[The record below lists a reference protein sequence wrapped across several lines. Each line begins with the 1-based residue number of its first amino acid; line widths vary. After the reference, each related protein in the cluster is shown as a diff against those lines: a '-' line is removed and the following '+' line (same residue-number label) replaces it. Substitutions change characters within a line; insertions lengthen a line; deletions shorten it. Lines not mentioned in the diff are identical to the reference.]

1 MVKLSEQLFPSPWY
15 RKYLLLIVVLIVII
29 GSLAV
34 WQLLFSNIQ
43 AGVTTTTIPSITTTT
58 VQVTA
63 TTIPSVTTTLST
75 PTTTVQVTTTTII
88 GLESLVQEKVN
99 QCREDNPSA
108 TESYCYDVAYHDIAI
123 ERKDKTFCEKIQD
136 DYLKNHCSR
145 FF

>member
-1 MVKLSEQLFPSPWY
+1 VTKVFF
-15 RKYLLLIVVLIVII
+15 IFI
-29 GSLAV
+29 GSLTV

-43 AGVTTTTIPSITTTT
+43 SGVTTTTIPSITTTT

-63 TTIPSVTTTLST
+63 TTIPSVTTTLLAT
-75 PTTTVQVTTTTII
+75 TTTVQVTTTTISTE
-88 GLESLVQEKVN
+88 LESLVQEKVN
-99 QCREDNPSA
+99 QCKEDNPSA

>member
-1 MVKLSEQLFPSPWY
+1 MTKVFF
-15 RKYLLLIVVLIVII
+15 IFI

-43 AGVTTTTIPSITTTT
+43 SGVTTTTIPSITTTT

-88 GLESLVQEKVN
+88 GLESLIQEKVN

-108 TESYCYDVAYHDIAI
+108 TESYCYDLSYYDIAVNNNDI
-123 ERKDKTFCEKIQD
+123 TLCERISGEDMKSYC
-136 DYLKNHCSR
+136 YASLR
-145 FF
+145 

>member
-1 MVKLSEQLFPSPWY
+1 MTKVFF
-15 RKYLLLIVVLIVII
+15 IFI

-43 AGVTTTTIPSITTTT
+43 TGVTTTTIPAIITTTL
-58 VQVTA
+58 
-63 TTIPSVTTTLST
+63 PGVTTTLST
-75 PTTTVQVTTTTII
+75 PTTTVQVTTITISTE
-88 GLESLVQEKVN
+88 LESLVQEKVN
-99 QCREDNPSA
+99 QCKEDNPSA